1 MAKQNLDKTK
11 AVARIKKL
19 RKLIDRYR
27 YEYHVLDKPSVSDAV
42 NDSLKHELQELEDQ
56 FPDLVTSDSPTQRV
70 GGEPLDKFKKVT
82 HKSRMLSLTD
92 TFSFKELKD
101 WVERDERQLGV
112 SELRTDYFTELK
124 MDGLAVS
131 LTYRQGDLA
140 IGATRGDGT
149 TGEEVTGNLKTIEA
163 IPLHLRRD
171 SKYYRQAIGV
181 ELVVRG
187 EVYMEKSAFGRVNR
201 EQKKGGEALF
211 ANPRNAAA
219 GSVRQLN
226 PKITALRELSFV
238 AWSLETNLGQKFHH
252 QEHEILKDLGF
263 RVLKENK
270 LCKSL
275 NKVERFKQSIEKK
288 RDKLDFQIDGIVV
301 VVDNDK
307 LFDRLGVVG
316 KAPRGQIAYK
326 FAPEQATTVVRDI
339 IVQVGRT
346 GKLTPVAVFEPTLV
360 AGSTISRAT
369 LHNEDELNKKD
380 IRIGDTVVIQKA
392 GDVIPEVVSVIKKLR
407 PENAKKFIFPIKC
420 PICGSKVIR
429 VKGEAAHRCTN
440 KNCFAQQKRQIQHF
454 VSKGGMDIEGLG
466 PKILEQLIKE
476 GLIKHEGDLYK
487 ITEDDLRPLERF
499 AEKSAENLVESIK
512 ESRRIPL
519 GRFIYALGILNVGE
533 ETAYDLALRFS
544 SLEKIGKADLE
555 DLERVHDIGSV
566 VAKSI
571 YNYFRDRR
579 NLDKINDLLKSGVQV
594 ESQKQ
599 TKSKIKGLSFVI
611 TGGLENYSRE
621 EAKQA
626 IRDRGG
632 EVHETVTKDT
642 NYVVVG
648 SDPGSKYDRAKK
660 LGSKIINEEQFK
672 NLLK

>member
-1 MAKQNLDKTK
+1 MKKMDKNEAK
-11 AVARIKKL
+11 ARIKKL

-42 NDSLKHELQELEDQ
+42 NDSLKHELQELENQ
-56 FPDLVTSDSPTQRV
+56 FPDLVTPDSPTQRV
-70 GGEPLDKFKKVT
+70 GGKPLDKFKKIT

-92 TFSFKELKD
+92 AFSFDELKE
-101 WVERDERQLGV
+101 WFERNERQLGKKIKPQFF
-112 SELRTDYFTELK
+112 SELK
-124 MDGLAVS
+124 MDGLAIS
-131 LTYRQGDLA
+131 LTYTNGDLSV
-140 IGATRGDGT
+140 GATRGDGV
-149 TGEEVTGNLKTIEA
+149 TGEDVTNNLKTIEA
-163 IPLHLRRD
+163 IPLHLRKD
-171 SKYYRQAIGV
+171 SQYYAKASSV

-187 EVYMEKSAFGRVNR
+187 EVYMKKSAFEKVNA
-201 EQKKGGEALF
+201 EQKKKGGALF

-226 PKITALRELSFV
+226 PKITASRELSFV
-238 AWSLETNLGQKFHH
+238 AWSMETNLGQKFHH
-252 QEHEILKDLGF
+252 EEHEIMQDLGF
-263 RVLKENK
+263 RIIKENR
-270 LCKSL
+270 LCHNL
-275 NKVERFKQSIEKK
+275 NEVEKFKEDIEKK
-288 RDKLDFQIDGIVV
+288 REKLDFQIDGIVV
-301 VVDNDK
+301 VIDDDK

-326 FAPEQATTVVRDI
+326 FAPEQATTIIKDI

-346 GKLTPVAVFEPTLV
+346 GKLTPVAVFKPTLV

-369 LHNEDELNKKD
+369 LHNEDEMNKKD

-407 PENAKKFIFPIKC
+407 PSHAKKFIFPKRC
-420 PICGSKVIR
+420 PICGSKVMRIP
-429 VKGEAAHRCTN
+429 GEAAHRCTN
-440 KNCFAQQKRQIQHF
+440 KFCFAQQKRQIQHF

-487 ITEDDLRPLERF
+487 ITIDDLKPLERF

-512 ESRRIPL
+512 ASKKVTL

-533 ETAYDLALRFS
+533 ETAYDLASRFGT
-544 SLEKIGKADLE
+544 LEKIENASYEELE
-555 DLERVHDIGSV
+555 KIHDIGSV

-571 YNYFRDRR
+571 NNYFQEKR
-579 NLDKINDLLKSGVQV
+579 NLKKIRDLLCSGVKIEGQR
-594 ESQKQ
+594 Q
-599 TKSKIKGLSFVI
+599 TKSKITGKSFVI

-632 EVHETVTKDT
+632 EVHETVTKET

-648 SDPGSKYDRAKK
+648 TDPGSKYDKAKK
-660 LGSKIINEEQFK
+660 IGTKMISEEQFK
-672 NLLK
+672 NLLN